1 MCLVTSL
8 LTVTH
13 RPTRAQTTGLLAA
26 ERHSS
31 LLRGSSSS
39 TALGA
44 WWSCWRMTQGQTR
57 SAGTRRTKTQAS
69 HLEALR
75 PPSHSQL
82 RVSLRN
88 RPSSRERPEPGALHP
103 PALHRACPG
112 APRGQAGVEK
122 ALRKHWPGGQGAG
135 KMWAA
140 RTPPHR
146 GEGRLPPSPQAQRQG
161 GWLWG
166 GLGPGCSRRSPVR
179 PGRTPAGDARALPTR
194 QPPAYLGDAG
204 SCRRGWLHRHRGL
217 ATRAPTS
224 GHLAGPCLSH

>member
-26 ERHSS
+26 ERHSF

-146 GEGRLPPSPQAQRQG
+146 GEGRLPPPPPGSEAGRLALGRPGPRLLPQKPREARQD
-161 GWLWG
+161 
-166 GLGPGCSRRSPVR
+166 PSRRC
-179 PGRTPAGDARALPTR
+179 PGSAH
-194 QPPAYLGDAG
+194 PPA
-204 SCRRGWLHRHRGL
+204 
-217 ATRAPTS
+217 TS
-224 GHLAGPCLSH
+224 LPW